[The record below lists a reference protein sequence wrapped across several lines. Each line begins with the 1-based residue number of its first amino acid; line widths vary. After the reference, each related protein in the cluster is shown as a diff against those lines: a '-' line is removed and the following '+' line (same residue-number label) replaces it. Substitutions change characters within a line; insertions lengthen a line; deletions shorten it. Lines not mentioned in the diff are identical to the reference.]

1 MNLQVLMFKPE
12 QPKIQM
18 YMSYINP
25 CSLYLC
31 YTKLIFFFT
40 MIFNKLLQNNF
51 AVNVVSG
58 NHHCTADRSGLHEGK
73 LYSTLKG
80 ISIYFITE

>member
-40 MIFNKLLQNNF
+40 MIFNKLLQNDF
-51 AVNVVSG
+51 AVNVVSA

-73 LYSTLKG
+73 FRFHT
-80 ISIYFITE
+80 